1 MTLQGVLRAPPP
13 NRWGLPGQTCLTRPL
28 GDSCARTLCIC
39 LGLRGVREALA
50 LAVSVQHSTYGEDS
64 QVSLF
69 LGAPLRTA
77 GRGFQHRGDV
87 CVNTGS

>member
-1 MTLQGVLRAPPP
+1 MLLLQIDGVSRAI
-13 NRWGLPGQTCLTRPL
+13 RASHALLGTAVPGHFAFAL
-28 GDSCARTLCIC
+28 GV
-39 LGLRGVREALA
+39 RGVREALA